1 MNRELVIEYTPVL
14 IRAALIEDGRLCE
27 LHRER
32 IQAKKQTDS
41 LYYGRVESIRPSVGA
56 AFVDIGE
63 ERNAFLPI
71 REGAGFKCGD
81 FILVQGTAVQAVNTK
96 GLRISDRLNL
106 AGKWLVLAPGGEGV
120 HTSKKIRDPEL
131 CEALIRTVEPLCPRG
146 CGFIVRT
153 ASSDVTE
160 KALAD
165 EAQALRQLWLEIQE
179 RARGMV
185 RPGLVYEPADLSTRL
200 IRDVGST
207 VTRVV
212 VNDREGARRM
222 EQLRKQGWIDES
234 ASIEYFDE
242 ASQLMND
249 VFSLDAQVDK
259 ALKRRVWLDCGGY
272 LVFDA
277 CEALTVVDVNSG
289 KMMLGRDTEDTALR
303 VNLEAAREVAR
314 QLRLRDIGGIIIV
327 DYIDMK
333 EAEHRELLL
342 RVIREEAQRDR
353 AQVHVGGLTR
363 LGLVEMTRKRKGEQL
378 DKALQ
383 TTCRVCDGSGRML
396 SAEEAAFRALR
407 QVRRMLASGQRGP
420 FLIRCAAPVA
430 AALAGMRA
438 PNEAHRVYA
447 SPEPVKPYERFEINQ
462 IDERTAL
469 PKGAALLKG

>member
-1 MNRELVIEYTPVL
+1 MNRELVIEYTPDL
-14 IRAALIEDGRLCE
+14 IRAALIEDGRICE

-41 LYYGRVESIRPSVGA
+41 LFYGRVESIRPSVGA

-71 REGAGFKCGD
+71 REDAGFRCGD
-81 FILVQGTAVQAVNTK
+81 FILVQGTAVQAVDTK

-106 AGKWLVLAPGGEGV
+106 AGKWLVLVPGGEGV
-120 HTSKKIRDPEL
+120 HTSRKIRDPEL
-131 CEALIRTVEPLCPRG
+131 CEALTKIVEPLCPRG

-160 KALAD
+160 NALAD
-165 EAQALRQLWLEIQE
+165 EAQALEQLWLDIQS
-179 RARGMV
+179 RAKGMI
-185 RPGLVYEPADLSTRL
+185 RPGLVYEPEDLGVRL

-212 VNDREGARRM
+212 VNDRESVRRM
-222 EQLRKQGWIDES
+222 EQLRDRGWISES

-242 ASQLMND
+242 ASLLMND

-314 QLRLRDIGGIIIV
+314 QLRLRDIGGMIVV

-333 EAEHRELLL
+333 DEKHRDQIL

-430 AALAGMRA
+430 AALAGMHA
-438 PNEAHRVYA
+438 PDEAHRVYA
-447 SPEPVKPYERFEINQ
+447 APESVKPYERFEINQ
-462 IDERTAL
+462 IEDRTAL
-469 PKGAALLKG
+469 PKGAVQLKG